1 MVHGPW
7 SEDAT
12 DLADDIGVAEANM
25 SGSDEN
31 LGGRAF
37 GLCAGVRDQPVARAG
52 VGPAAPIGDESDDA
66 ERGPSPG
73 RPRAVLRSWARCGE

>member
-1 MVHGPW
+1 MDHGPW

-12 DLADDIGVAEANM
+12 DLADDIEVAESEM
-25 SGSDEN
+25 SGSDED

-37 GLCAGVRDQPVARAG
+37 ELCAGVSDQPVARAG
-52 VGPAAPIGDESDDA
+52 VGLAAQIGDEDDAA

-73 RPRAVLRSWARCGE
+73 RPRAVLRSWAKCGE